1 MSSTSSE
8 LEEARSEAP
17 GEDRASSTFRGVS
30 LALAIAWLLG
40 VTALHLAVRLAAV
53 SLVP

>member
-1 MSSTSSE
+1 MSSKA
-8 LEEARSEAP
+8 EEARSEAQP
-17 GEDRASSTFRGVS
+17 SEDRTGSTFRGAS

-40 VTALHLAVRLAAV
+40 VTALHLAVRLTAL